1 MSQKKDGAQRGRRW
15 FVLSRLGVWVPVG
28 GVYVVLLFQGC
39 EDKLGRHWC
48 CEGGGCGV
56 DEVT

>member
-1 MSQKKDGAQRGRRW
+1 MLTVNEPEKGWGIKRKEMVWSTK
-15 FVLSRLGVWVPVG
+15 VLGVCRWGVG
-28 GVYVVLLFQGC
+28 GASLPGC

-48 CEGGGCGV
+48 CGV